1 MALRSSDAIGVRDP
15 RQIAPVLTEVDAT
28 NAPAASKGATA
39 RPASPRKATTT
50 RRRDRSGGGEDLRQ
64 SFEHRISSREA
75 APLLGAE
82 PTDYVQVSVAGEL
95 QRRVELVSF
104 EIAERHPRLAKH
116 QLILGA
122 LLWRYVDYR
131 DVEKMRVLAQLVA
144 AFEETELA
152 EAPLTRRLSARVPVS
167 LKRQA
172 KGAALRLRQTNEEAS
187 IRVIVS
193 ALVNHLVRGA
203 EDDPRAYAALIDLI
217 GEYRAALR

>member
-15 RQIAPVLTEVDAT
+15 RQIAPVLTEVDET
-28 NAPAASKGATA
+28 RAPAVSKRASA
-39 RPASPRKATTT
+39 RPTAAAKATTT
-50 RRRDRSGGGEDLRQ
+50 RRRERGSGGENLRQ
-64 SFEHRISSREA
+64 SFEQRISSREA
-75 APLLGAE
+75 GPSLGAE

-104 EIAERHPRLAKH
+104 EIGERHPRLAKH

-144 AFEETELA
+144 AFEESELA

-187 IRVIVS
+187 IRLIVS
-193 ALVNHLVRGA
+193 ALVNHHVRGA
-203 EDDPRAYAALIDLI
+203 EDDPRAYAALIELV
-217 GEYRAALR
+217 GEFRAALR